1 VGPILSYKTELAMLV
16 VSQCMQIAVPW
27 GNWLTLIWYHIAMLV
42 RFLT

>member
-1 VGPILSYKTELAMLV
+1 VQNCKDFHVGPILV
-16 VSQCMQIAVPW
+16 VGQCMQIAVPW